1 MLVHAFIILFL
12 LSQLEGVTW
21 SRIKMSVRE
30 LVCKAS
36 IDTALNP
43 QDKARIAML
52 SSLGQFR
59 LAARQLLPV
68 AEESCPHK

>member
-1 MLVHAFIILFL
+1 MLAHAFIILFL
-12 LSQLEGVTW
+12 LSQLDGVTW
-21 SRIKMSVRE
+21 IRIKISVRE

-43 QDKARIAML
+43 QDKESKAML

-59 LAARQLLPV
+59 LAQGNYCL
-68 AEESCPHK
+68 

>member
-1 MLVHAFIILFL
+1 MP
-12 LSQLEGVTW
+12 QLEEVTW
-21 SRIKMSVRE
+21 IRVKISVRE

-43 QDKARIAML
+43 QDKASKAML
-52 SSLGQFR
+52 SSLGQFG
-59 LAARQLLPV
+59 LAGRQLLPI